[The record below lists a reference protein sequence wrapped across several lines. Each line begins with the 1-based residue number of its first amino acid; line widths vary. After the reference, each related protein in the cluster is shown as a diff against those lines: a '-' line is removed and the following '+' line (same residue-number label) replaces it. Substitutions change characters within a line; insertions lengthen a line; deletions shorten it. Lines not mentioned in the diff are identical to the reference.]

1 MQHPP
6 TSKEINNSWSAN
18 LYGELGRTKDTDRFV
33 EDGSR
38 GEYPI
43 YQGKN
48 IFQYN
53 HNSELRDLTPIQFW
67 SVPEDES
74 PEKSA
79 KRRIREKNFR
89 SRDAAISLKKS
100 IYNRFSDS
108 EEFSHLNTQSQKGFV
123 NDLLTNEFD
132 RDELSLEDVLLDST
146 EYRIV
151 IRDVTRSTDERGVIA
166 AVIPKGSVAVNTL
179 HTIRPYRVN
188 PEKENLGDFPMHSA
202 YERVFSDKE
211 LFVTLGLLNSISFD
225 YLMRKKLNTHISKY
239 QFEESQ
245 MPRLTEEDD
254 WFHYISER
262 AARLNCYGE
271 EFAEMRERL
280 GGVDP
285 VTDEQRRDEV
295 RAEIDAAAFHAYG
308 LDEDDV
314 EVILGDFHL
323 VNDPV
328 FMTEAYLDMVREK
341 YRQLAQGDP
350 AP

>member
-1 MQHPP
+1 
-6 TSKEINNSWSAN
+6 
-18 LYGELGRTKDTDRFV
+18 
-33 EDGSR
+33 
-38 GEYPI
+38 
-43 YQGKN
+43 
-48 IFQYN
+48 
-53 HNSELRDLTPIQFW
+53 
-67 SVPEDES
+67 
-74 PEKSA
+74 
-79 KRRIREKNFR
+79 
-89 SRDAAISLKKS
+89 
-100 IYNRFSDS
+100 
-108 EEFSHLNTQSQKGFV
+108 
-123 NDLLTNEFD
+123 
-132 RDELSLEDVLLDST
+132 LEDVLLDST

-151 IRDVTRSTDERGVIA
+151 IRDVTRSTDERGVVA
-166 AVIPKGSVAVNTL
+166 AVIPKGSVAVHTL

-314 EVILGDFHL
+314 EFILGDFHL
-323 VNDPV
+323 VDDPV